1 MSLNAVRI
9 LQTRTEWTTATA
21 AHRPAIRTAPDRY
34 DSCPC
39 RARRARHTPIPQVD
53 VSAARPGRTP
63 SANPPV
69 FASRIGSTYRMGPS
83 ANDSAPYRMSVWSR
97 CTSSQTPPT
106 EPGPSNPMQQAL
118 QATTWSSRKLEHV
131 SIQPSS
137 GRRPYPECNRR
148 CSERTG
154 DPGNVHASPDRR
166 VALCVPCSNC
176 SALETRCVTQ
186 W

>member
-1 MSLNAVRI
+1 MSLNAVRT
-9 LQTRTEWTTATA
+9 LQTRTGWTTATA
-21 AHRPAIRTAPDRY
+21 VQRPGIRTAPDRY

-39 RARRARHTPIPQVD
+39 RARRARHTPIPRVD
-53 VSAARPGRTP
+53 ASVARPGRTP
-63 SANPPV
+63 SANPSV
-69 FASRIGSTYRMGPS
+69 LASRIGSTCRIRPG
-83 ANDSAPYRMSVWSR
+83 ANDSVTYRTSVWSR
-97 CTSSQTPPT
+97 CTYSQTQPP
-106 EPGPSNPMQQAL
+106 EVAPSNPMQQAL
-118 QATTWSSRKLEHV
+118 QATTCSSRKCEHV

-154 DPGNVHASPDRR
+154 DPENVHASPDRR
-166 VALCVPCSNC
+166 AAFCVSCSNC